1 MNYDL
6 TPEGVQ
12 TSDPVIAAM
21 FLGETVNMLSTTLGL
36 NNVLTNG
43 WSISDGRFRLANDC
57 FCTSICIPYPAIK
70 AAIEPVEGGWCYY
83 FPTNSLGFD
92 ESVFRP
98 SYGGTDNMSPKSEWT
113 LVAANP
119 ITTGCTVGELRALLA
134 AIGGE

>member
-43 WSISDGRFRLANDC
+43 WSISDGRFRLANTC
-57 FCTSICIPYPAIK
+57 CCTSICIPYSLVK
-70 AAIEPVEGGWCYY
+70 VAIEPVEGGPCFW
-83 FPTNSLGFD
+83 FPKNCST
-92 ESVFRP
+92 P
-98 SYGGTDNMSPKSEWT
+98 EW
-113 LVAANP
+113 LVEYKVMDVDRKHPDVHYVAANP
-119 ITTGCTVGELRALLA
+119 ITTGCTVGEIRALLA